1 MPFLTDKMQATKR
14 KNLQKNALA
23 ADNVMMGGISQPHKS
38 LNGISTRFKFDID
51 FIESELRTNIVGQDH
66 IIDLVLNT
74 LQVVR
79 ADICD
84 PRKPLATVLF
94 AGPTGVGK
102 TEIVR
107 TITRALYGDADRM
120 CRVDMNTLAQEHYS
134 AALTGA
140 PPGYV
145 GSKEGTTILDQEMI
159 EGSNTMPGIVLFDE
173 LEKASNEVSMALL
186 NVFDNGILT
195 VASGQKTYSFRNAI
209 IFMTSNLG
217 AKELINTQERFS
229 KLSNLFEFG
238 SEQLKSKKIV
248 EKKLLARF
256 PPEFVNRI
264 DDISVFNWLDRSVM
278 HDLVAVEIKR
288 LNNRLLKHD
297 IRINTDDGLI
307 KLLAKEGY
315 SRRYGARALR
325 RTVRQ
330 YVEFP
335 LALFLNSMDIP
346 VSSDIGQLNLN
357 AIVVKGIVNFEIKV
371 RE

>member
-1 MPFLTDKMQATKR
+1 MPYLTDKMQDIKR
-14 KNLQKNALA
+14 KDLQKNALA
-23 ADNVMMGGISQPHKS
+23 ADNVVMGNISHPHKTYNG
-38 LNGISTRFKFDID
+38 LNTRFKFDID
-51 FIESELRTNIVGQDH
+51 FIESELRANIVGQDH

-107 TITRALYGDADRM
+107 VITRALYGDADKM

-159 EGSNTMPGIVLFDE
+159 EGSHTIPGIVLFDE
-173 LEKASNEVSMALL
+173 LEKASKEVSMALL
-186 NVFDNGILT
+186 NVFDNGTLT
-195 VASGQKTYSFRNAI
+195 VASGEKTYSFRNSI
-209 IFMTSNLG
+209 IFMTSNIG
-217 AKELINTQERFS
+217 AKELIKTQKRFS
-229 KLSNLFEFG
+229 KLSNFFE
-238 SEQLKSKKIV
+238 SEQLKGKKIV
-248 EKKLLARF
+248 EEKLLARF

-278 HDLVAVEIKR
+278 QALVAVEFKR

-297 IRINTDDGLI
+297 IIINTDDSLI
-307 KLLAKEGY
+307 KLLAKDGY

-325 RTVRQ
+325 RTIRK

-335 LALFLNSMDIP
+335 LAHFLNSID
-346 VSSDIGQLNLN
+346 VSVGSDIGQLTLN
-357 AIVVKGIVNFEIKV
+357 ATVVKGIVNFERMV